1 MKKLF
6 TLILALAMVF
16 ALAAC
21 GDGSEPEAAE
31 PVDVVLSLDW
41 TPNTN
46 HTGIYVALA
55 NGYFEDAGLN
65 VTVVQPPEAGAEAM
79 CAANQAQFAVAFQ
92 DTMAAALAQDEP
104 LGITAVCALLQH
116 NTSGV
121 MSRAGEGMDRP
132 AGLVGHSYATWN
144 SPIELAMMEAVV
156 EADGG
161 DFSQVE
167 LIPNNFSDEPS
178 AIREGLVDSIWV
190 YYGWA
195 CINAEINGVDFD
207 YFSFTD
213 IDPVFDYYTP
223 VLVGNNEWME
233 ANPDATRA
241 FLAALKQ
248 GYEYAAEHPAE
259 AAQML
264 IDGDDTGSLRGSE
277 ELVTRSQEWI
287 SGQYIADAESWG
299 VIDAERWD
307 AFYAWLWDNGLV
319 ERELPAGTG
328 FTNEYLE

>member
-1 MKKLF
+1 MKKIFAL
-6 TLILALAMVF
+6 LLALAMVF

-21 GDGSEPEAAE
+21 GDSGTDEA
-31 PVDVVLSLDW
+31 VDIILSLDW

-55 NGYFEDAGLN
+55 NGYFADAGLN
-65 VTVVQPPEAGAEAM
+65 VTVVQPPEAGAAAM
-79 CAANQAQFAVAFQ
+79 CAAGQAQFAVEFQ
-92 DTMAAALAQDEP
+92 DTLAAAFASAEP
-104 LGITAVCALLQH
+104 LGVTAVCALLQH

-121 MSRAGEGMDRP
+121 MSRAGEGMDHP
-132 AGLVGHSYATWN
+132 SGLVGHSYATWN
-144 SPIELAMMEAVV
+144 SPIELAMMQAVV

-167 LIPNNFSDEPS
+167 LIPNNFTDEPS
-178 AIREGLVDSIWV
+178 ALSEGLCDSIWV

-195 CINAEINGVDFD
+195 CINAEVNGMDFD
-207 YFSFTD
+207 YFAFTD

-223 VLVGNNEWME
+223 VLIGNNEWME
-233 ANPDATRA
+233 ANPETTRA
-241 FLAALKQ
+241 FLVALKQ
-248 GYEYAAEHPAE
+248 GYEYAAENPAE
-259 AAQML
+259 AAQIL
-264 IDGDDTGSLRGSE
+264 IDGDDTGSLRDSV
-277 ELVTRSQEWI
+277 ELVTSSQEWI
-287 SGQYIADAESWG
+287 SQQYIADAESWG

-319 ERELPAGTG
+319 EYELPAGTG